1 VSAYFDT
8 LKQAFKDFNKDH
20 MTSVAAAL
28 AYYAFLAIPAT
39 LLVAVGLFSLFA
51 GPGAINTVID
61 KLGNVIPKEA
71 LDLVEQS
78 LTNMTQ
84 HRGTGLTVL
93 LIGLLLALWSL
104 TGAMQ
109 NVMWALNIAYDREES
124 RSFVQKRLAALAMIG
139 FGLLGFA
146 LAFGVLV
153 LGPHLATW
161 IGDATGSESVVKTI
175 WYIAEWPLLL
185 AGLLLSFAGVMYF
198 GPDVE
203 QRKWSF
209 FTFGALFAIVV
220 WIVASGLFSFYVSKF
235 GGYNKAWGALAGVVV
250 MLTWLWISGCALLLG
265 GEINAQRD
273 RSRPAAG

>member
-109 NVMWALNIAYDREES
+109 NVMWALNIAYDREET

-198 GPDVE
+198 GLT
-203 QRKWSF
+203 SNSGS
-209 FTFGALFAIVV
+209 GASSPSARCLRSS
-220 WIVASGLFSFYVSKF
+220 SGSSRR
-235 GGYNKAWGALAGVVV
+235 GCSRSTSRSSGATTRRGA
-250 MLTWLWISGCALLLG
+250 
-265 GEINAQRD
+265 
-273 RSRPAAG
+273 RSPGSW